1 MFNARTRKSNGN
13 VKRGTR
19 RRDDSTMVTRTAACP
34 DFDVRPFHARDL
46 DDVLAI
52 EQASFSEPWTR
63 GMFEAEL
70 QGNPFGRFLGAFRPG
85 EASPAKPLLGYIC
98 YWVVFEELRLM
109 NLAVRQDCRRQGIA
123 SRLVRYAMEEGI
135 TQGTTR
141 ALLEVRAGNHVG
153 RQLYQ
158 ALGFRQYGCRRSYY
172 TNPHEDAILM
182 QLQMVNQRV
191 EP

>member
-1 MFNARTRKSNGN
+1 
-13 VKRGTR
+13 
-19 RRDDSTMVTRTAACP
+19 MVTQPSARS
-34 DFDVRPFHARDL
+34 DFDVRPFHSRDL

-52 EQASFSEPWTR
+52 EQESFSEPWTR

-70 QGNPFGRFLGAFRPG
+70 QGNPFGRFLGAFRTD
-85 EASPAKPLLGYIC
+85 EVSPAKPLLGYIC

-109 NLAVRQDCRRQGIA
+109 NLAVRQNCRRQGIA
-123 SRLVRYAMEEGI
+123 SHLVRHAIEEGS

-153 RQLYQ
+153 QLLYQ

-172 TNPHEDAILM
+172 TNPNEDAILM
-182 QLQMVNQRV
+182 QLSLTNNIHPKDSLHDKGGVSC
-191 EP
+191 